1 MGRGSQG
8 DAEDEWV
15 EEGEGIEEEIEIE
28 EEVMTKSTSS
38 FASFSRLLPACLF
51 VCLFRISNVLEAGRK
66 QQTLRPPMVALALS
80 SVRRFIC

>member
-28 EEVMTKSTSS
+28 EEVMPKNTSS
-38 FASFSRLLPACLF
+38 FASFSLGLLPACLF
-51 VCLFRISNVLEAGRK
+51 VCLVSQMFSRLEENNK
-66 QQTLRPPMVALALS
+66 LRPTHPGWLLC
-80 SVRRFIC
+80 FE